1 MNAEPGTPLT
11 FEQATDIV
19 GQAIASVA
27 PDVEDEL
34 PSLDPNSDF
43 FEEFE
48 LDSMDHANVMTR
60 LWELSGITI
69 AERDYAAMRSVSAI
83 AGFLVETSSTNSK
96 ETA

>member
-1 MNAEPGTPLT
+1 MNTEAGKPSTVEA
-11 FEQATDIV
+11 ATEIV
-19 GQAIASVA
+19 HQAIVAVA

-34 PSLDPNSDF
+34 PSLDGHRDF

-48 LDSMDHANVMTR
+48 LDSMDHANVMTK

-69 AERDYAAMRSVSAI
+69 AEKDYASMRSVSAI
-83 AGFLVETSSTNSK
+83 AGFLVDSSSTTK